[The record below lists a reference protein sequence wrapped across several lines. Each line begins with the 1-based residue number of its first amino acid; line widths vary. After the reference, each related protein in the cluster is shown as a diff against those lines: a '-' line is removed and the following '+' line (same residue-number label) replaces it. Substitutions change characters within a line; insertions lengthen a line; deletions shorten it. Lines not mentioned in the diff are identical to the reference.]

1 MNPVKKLLDWLLPP
15 STPNYYYR
23 LRKDAEVE
31 KVTETVPEKV
41 EELPIDQ
48 VDVPLFTQEELQA
61 MKKKELLELASDS
74 GITEVTPKDTKKV
87 IIGKIVSHYQL

>member
-1 MNPVKKLLDWLLPP
+1 MLFRSNY
-15 STPNYYYR
+15 YYYR
-23 LRKDAEVE
+23 LREDAEVE

-41 EELPIDQ
+41 EELPIDE

-74 GITEVTPKDTKKV
+74 GITEVTPKDTKK
-87 IIGKIVSHYQL
+87 IIIEKIVSHYQIQA